1 MKDKRVLLLL
11 WIVIVLVG
19 FVGVFLY
26 QCLVFSYSLE
36 DLMDKLDGYW
46 VKVDG
51 KSDCEVVI
59 FDDEKFIRGPV
70 NTEPNEYAYVIE
82 SEKIEYNNYDLTI
95 NIIDVNGNE
104 EDGKIHIDVSDL
116 NDGKISLKIENIDNE
131 YSQYEFISDN
141 EDDVFDYCQSN

>member
-1 MKDKRVLLLL
+1 MKDKRVLVLVSI
-11 WIVIVLVG
+11 IVIIVG
-19 FVGVFLY
+19 FIGTFIY
-26 QCLVFSYSLE
+26 QRVIFSYSLE

-59 FDDEKFIRGPV
+59 FDDDKFIRGRV

-82 SEKIEYNNYDLTI
+82 SEKVEYNNYDLTI

-131 YSQYEFISDN
+131 YIQYEFISDN
-141 EDDVFDYCQSN
+141 EDDVFEYCQSK

>member
-11 WIVIVLVG
+11 GIVIVLVG

-59 FDDEKFIRGPV
+59 FDDDKFIRGRV

-82 SEKIEYNNYDLTI
+82 SEKVEYNNYDLTI

-141 EDDVFDYCQSN
+141 ENDVFEYCQSK

>member
-1 MKDKRVLLLL
+1 
-11 WIVIVLVG
+11 
-19 FVGVFLY
+19 
-26 QCLVFSYSLE
+26 
-36 DLMDKLDGYW
+36 MDKLDGYW

-59 FDDEKFIRGPV
+59 FDDKKFIRGPV

-116 NDGKISLKIENIDNE
+116 NDGKISLKIENIDSE
-131 YSQYEFISDN
+131 YIQYEIISDN
-141 EDDVFDYCQSN
+141 EDDVFNYCQSATSPVVLVFAK

>member
-1 MKDKRVLLLL
+1 MKDKRVLVLVSI
-11 WIVIVLVG
+11 IVIIVG
-19 FVGVFLY
+19 FIGTFIY
-26 QCLVFSYSLE
+26 QRVIFSYSLE

-51 KSDCEVVI
+51 KTDCEVVI
-59 FDDEKFIRGPV
+59 FDDDKFIRGHV

-82 SEKIEYNNYDLTI
+82 SEKVEYNNYDLTI

-131 YSQYEFISDN
+131 YIQYEFISDN

>member
-11 WIVIVLVG
+11 GIVIVLVG

-36 DLMDKLDGYW
+36 DLMNKLDGYW
-46 VKVDG
+46 VNVDEN
-51 KSDCEVVI
+51 DECEIVI
-59 FDDEKFIRGPV
+59 FKDDKFIRGPV